1 LLESIKIENVNFKI
15 VGVCVDPLNNGLVTY
30 VPFDSLENVTD
41 VSNPNLVLVE
51 LSNSTDRDA
60 AIAQIRSI
68 IQASDSGL
76 DIFDLNSV
84 VEQNTGFLA
93 SNWQTIMLLPL
104 FTLVSAA
111 ICLVGY
117 MMLTIDEQ
125 HQEFAILRAVGAK
138 PRIIIHISAIQSLI
152 VLISSFAT
160 GISFGVITGWLILM
174 ANPIVT
180 SITIFAITA
189 WLIAALVGMFLL
201 SLYPAYRLAKTSILK
216 IMT

>member
-1 LLESIKIENVNFKI
+1 M
-15 VGVCVDPLNNGLVTY
+15 
-30 VPFDSLENVTD
+30 
-41 VSNPNLVLVE
+41 VLVE

-60 AIAQIRSI
+60 AIAQVRSI